1 MFRKFYP
8 EASELLV
15 ERFVQASKS
24 LNKNLSPASVQG
36 HFMFY
41 KSDPEDAIVNLHKL
55 R

>member
-8 EASELLV
+8 EASELIV
-15 ERFVQASKS
+15 NQFVQAAERLGRS
-24 LNKNLSPASVQG
+24 LSPASVQG

-41 KSDPEDAIVNLHKL
+41 KASPEDAIANLHKL